1 MKVIF
6 CEPKLTMDKTDYAD
20 VFFKS
25 CKEILDAYITN
36 KIYISSFF
44 QVNQLIAESAE
55 PDDIFIFFNSEKG
68 KYDDSFLRLIK
79 KFNNVQSRIWAV
91 AMEKNP
97 ECRRPPEPVSER
109 QSFDVSCRNE
119 NRSPMKNNMRAIAH
133 TFSRKIVAQTLS
145 PLYHDEVLYF
155 ISHRRKDGE
164 YIAAKLADGLKS
176 LTRERNVYRDVV
188 NVEGGDDAQKDIDQ
202 NLSISDVLIF
212 LQTEEAQDSEYIIK
226 ELCYALI
233 NDIPILW
240 IQIDGASYSKMKI
253 HPGEHPML
261 SYTSKAFECQ
271 ERLMEIVDEVEEKCF
286 QLMMNSSNQVYSYIE
301 YLYNLSAADKIK
313 LIGDKSSVLAYQVVY
328 REKTKDIYDDGLR
341 KHYIQCFGRNPRQED
356 VERFVEKAK
365 RVKTYEMNDRLFL
378 LSNHGY
384 RKQQIGDEKVIEENF
399 NDYIMNL
406 ENVLGVKRQ
415 KLNKRIIL
423 SGSFPDCDEI
433 YKASLMEAVLVY
445 AKEILKN
452 GYTLVFGAHPTF
464 QKLIFDIGDLYAPD
478 IQCSIEMHMDNT
490 YQSRYNLGEL
500 REKCKLILSDGLQ
513 EMRERMIC
521 GEKAELLICLGGKVK
536 GDKTLQG
543 VDIEVELAKKVNIPV
558 VLVGTTGGRSSEYA
572 YEKIRKN
579 DWSDLNPWEKELNE
593 SLFYN
598 ANHRLMIRRLL
609 NILESKKAF

>member
-1 MKVIF
+1 
-6 CEPKLTMDKTDYAD
+6 
-20 VFFKS
+20 
-25 CKEILDAYITN
+25 
-36 KIYISSFF
+36 
-44 QVNQLIAESAE
+44 
-55 PDDIFIFFNSEKG
+55 
-68 KYDDSFLRLIK
+68 
-79 KFNNVQSRIWAV
+79 
-91 AMEKNP
+91 
-97 ECRRPPEPVSER
+97 
-109 QSFDVSCRNE
+109 
-119 NRSPMKNNMRAIAH
+119 
-133 TFSRKIVAQTLS
+133 
-145 PLYHDEVLYF
+145 
-155 ISHRRKDGE
+155 
-164 YIAAKLADGLKS
+164 
-176 LTRERNVYRDVV
+176 
-188 NVEGGDDAQKDIDQ
+188 
-202 NLSISDVLIF
+202 
-212 LQTEEAQDSEYIIK
+212 
-226 ELCYALI
+226 
-233 NDIPILW
+233 
-240 IQIDGASYSKMKI
+240 
-253 HPGEHPML
+253 
-261 SYTSKAFECQ
+261 
-271 ERLMEIVDEVEEKCF
+271 
-286 QLMMNSSNQVYSYIE
+286 
-301 YLYNLSAADKIK
+301 
-313 LIGDKSSVLAYQVVY
+313 
-328 REKTKDIYDDGLR
+328 
-341 KHYIQCFGRNPRQED
+341 
-356 VERFVEKAK
+356 
-365 RVKTYEMNDRLFL
+365 MNDRLFL